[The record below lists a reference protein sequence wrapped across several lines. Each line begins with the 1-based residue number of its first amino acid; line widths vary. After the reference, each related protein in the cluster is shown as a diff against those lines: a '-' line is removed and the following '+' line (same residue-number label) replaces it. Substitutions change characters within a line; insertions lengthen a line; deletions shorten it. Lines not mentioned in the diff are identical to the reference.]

1 MRFIQGGRIRDALTP
16 LLTRKGIDD
25 EMRWTDKTFLHG
37 GRSLDGNELIHEGL
51 GNAAAKLTERLRK
64 HKVGLR
70 GIALILAE
78 ATGIHDGKVGAQ
90 ALAAL
95 LIGATQFMLE
105 QFQRQQDAEGHRSST
120 TRGLGRKPCVE
131 TLLNGADERRPGK
144 GVSPL
149 TDGMHDGDK
158 IRDLQA
164 GSGTAQPMLEITHK
178 AHRWLSC

>member
-78 ATGIHDGKVGAQ
+78 ATGIYDGKVGA
-90 ALAAL
+90 
-95 LIGATQFMLE
+95 
-105 QFQRQQDAEGHRSST
+105 
-120 TRGLGRKPCVE
+120 
-131 TLLNGADERRPGK
+131 
-144 GVSPL
+144 
-149 TDGMHDGDK
+149 
-158 IRDLQA
+158 
-164 GSGTAQPMLEITHK
+164 
-178 AHRWLSC
+178 